1 MGMATIQDVAKK
13 AQVGVGT
20 VSRVLSGNGYVK
32 EETKIRVKEAIKELN
47 YTPNQMA
54 RNLFFKKTGL
64 VAVIVPYISHPF
76 FAEFI
81 DAAAEEL
88 SKYDY
93 SIMVCSTENELKQE
107 EKYMEMLRR
116 SMVDGV
122 IFGAHKLDKKK
133 YQAVDRPI
141 VSLDRNLGKKIP
153 CVAVDHIMAG
163 RRAAEILIQ
172 GGCKYVVQ
180 VMGSPELKYEVLSP
194 SEDRHTE
201 FARVMR
207 ERGIPCRN
215 VCFDSNSFYFH
226 SLQDTV
232 KKLMEE
238 YDGWDGFFGTDLLAM
253 YCVKYAQERGLRIPE
268 DIQVVSVDGTNTTTV
283 CYPEITS
290 IVQPIG
296 ELAKECV
303 RQMMLLIQGKREE
316 ASDVVLDIE
325 VKIGSTTKQPVG
337 NPF

>member
-1 MGMATIQDVAKK
+1 MKPANAPIDLPGEK
-13 AQVGVGT
+13 
-20 VSRVLSGNGYVK
+20 
-32 EETKIRVKEAIKELN
+32 LN

-76 FAEFI
+76 FTEFI

-93 SIMVCSTENELKQE
+93 SIMVCSTENELRQE

-153 CVAVDHIMAG
+153 CVAVDHVMAG

-180 VMGSPELKYEVLSP
+180 VMGSISEENEVMSP
-194 SEDRHTE
+194 SENRHAE
-201 FARVMR
+201 FAKVMN
-207 ERGIPCRN
+207 EHGIRCRN
-215 VCFDSNSFYFH
+215 VYFDNNSFYFNN
-226 SLQDTV
+226 LEDDI
-232 KKLMEE
+232 KKLMAQ
-238 YDGWDGFFGTDLLAM
+238 YDGWDGFFGTDILSMNCA
-253 YCVKYAQERGLRIPE
+253 KYAQEKGLRIPE
-268 DIQVVSVDGTNTTTV
+268 DIQIVAVDGTNTSSL
-283 CYPEITS
+283 CYPDLTT
-290 IVQPIG
+290 IVQPIN

-303 RQMMLLIQGKREE
+303 RQMMLLIQGKRE
-316 ASDVVLDIE
+316 DVEDVILNVE
-325 VKIGSTTKQPVG
+325 VKFGRSTKS
-337 NPF
+337 

>member
-1 MGMATIQDVAKK
+1 MATIQDVAKK

-32 EETKIRVKEAIKELN
+32 EETRERVEAAMKELN

-54 RNLFFKKTGL
+54 RNLFYKKTGL

-116 SMVDGV
+116 CMVDGV
-122 IFGAHKLDKKK
+122 IFGAHRLASKK
-133 YQAVDRPI
+133 YQEVDRPI
-141 VSLDRNLGKKIP
+141 VSLDRNLGKNIP
-153 CVAVDHIMAG
+153 CVAVDHNTAG
-163 RRAAEILIQ
+163 RLAAEILIK

-180 VMGSPELKYEVLSP
+180 FMGSPHLKDEVISP
-194 SEDRHTE
+194 SENRHSE
-201 FARVMR
+201 FAQVM
-207 ERGIPCRN
+207 EDHGVLCRDIY
-215 VCFDSNSFYFH
+215 FDNSSFYYE
-226 SLQDTV
+226 SLEDAV
-232 KKLMEE
+232 KKTVEQ
-238 YDGWDGFFGTDLLAM
+238 YDGWDGFFGTDILAM
-253 YCVKYAQERGLRIPE
+253 SCAKYAQERGLRIPE
-268 DIQVVSVDGTNTTTV
+268 DIQIVAVDGTRSSGL
-283 CYPEITS
+283 CYPELTT
-290 IVQPIG
+290 IVQPID

-303 RQMMLLIQGKREE
+303 RQIMLLIQDKREE
-316 ASDVVLDIE
+316 AHDVVLDVE
-325 VKIGSTTKQPVG
+325 VRMGKSTK
-337 NPF
+337 